1 MTASSCSNARSDG
14 WQALLGWLDPAPSL
28 AAKRYLTARAR
39 LIRAMRRRGAADP
52 EWIVDE
58 AFSRTAVRLAD
69 GLPRCGDAVAY
80 VTAVARLVA
89 LEDNRRRARQHR
101 LAGEPAAAAA
111 RDLPDERRDA
121 LDACLAS
128 LSEIDRQLLLA
139 YHAGRGVERIARRA
153 QLAAHLGLQL
163 GALRTRAHRLR
174 LSLAARLRDHHSPCA
189 PRSAFS
195 SPP

>member
-14 WQALLGWLDPAPSL
+14 WQALLGWLDPVPSL

-39 LIRAMRRRGAADP
+39 LIRLHRRRGAADP

-58 AFSRTAVRLAD
+58 AFSRTAMRLGD
-69 GLPRCGDAVAY
+69 GLPRRGDAIAY

-89 LEDNRRRARQHR
+89 LEDVRRRARMHR
-101 LAGEPAAAAA
+101 LTGEPAAAA
-111 RDLPDERRDA
+111 RELPDDRRDA
-121 LDACLAS
+121 LEACLDA
-128 LSEIDRQLLLA
+128 LPEVDRQLLLA

-153 QLAAHLGLQL
+153 QLAARMGLQL

-174 LSLAARLRDHHSPCA
+174 LSLAARLRDQA
-189 PRSAFS
+189 AAAARTRSAS
-195 SPP
+195 QV